1 LIAILM
7 PGCFVL
13 TLSTFFFTVFIQT
26 LIYGSFFHS
35 CMELN
40 DVGFID
46 DFSWLSSLSSTS
58 SVVLS
63 LTNNLFS
70 ETVDRIKRKA
80 MSEMNK
86 RMNENDT
93 SDEKSQPMSRSK
105 RIRPAQDQEVKE
117 EKNIGRDKIE
127 FSMKLRRRQKK

>member
-1 LIAILM
+1 M
-7 PGCFVL
+7 
-13 TLSTFFFTVFIQT
+13 
-26 LIYGSFFHS
+26 
-35 CMELN
+35 
-40 DVGFID
+40 
-46 DFSWLSSLSSTS
+46 
-58 SVVLS
+58 
-63 LTNNLFS
+63 NNLFS
-70 ETVDRIKRKA
+70 ETVGRIKRKA